1 MFLFKEKNDNYNDI
15 MIIVMI
21 ITFIILLS
29 NKIIQQRCTIHAF
42 LCFLQEAICM
52 HFLFKNC
59 KVFENGIQRGFT
71 VTA

>member
-1 MFLFKEKNDNYNDI
+1 MFLFKEKNDNDNDI

-42 LCFLQEAICM
+42 LFFYTKLFVCISFLKIAKCLKM
-52 HFLFKNC
+52 VFKE
-59 KVFENGIQRGFT
+59 VLQ
-71 VTA
+71 

>member
-1 MFLFKEKNDNYNDI
+1 MFLFKEKNDNDNDI

-42 LCFLQEAICM
+42 LCFYTRSYLYA
-52 HFLFKNC
+52 FPF
-59 KVFENGIQRGFT
+59 
-71 VTA
+71 

>member
-1 MFLFKEKNDNYNDI
+1 MFLFKEKNDNDNDI

-29 NKIIQQRCTIHAF
+29 NIIQQRCTIHAF

-52 HFLFKNC
+52 QFLKRKC

>member
-1 MFLFKEKNDNYNDI
+1 
-15 MIIVMI
+15 MI

-42 LCFLQEAICM
+42 LCFLHEAICM
-52 HFLFKNC
+52 YFLFKNC